1 MSRPKRQRKER
12 RGQRDMSLPFQEWR
26 FEVGAPDHGARLDG
40 FLAGKISWRTRSAVQ
55 RVISA
60 GRVRVLPF
68 KDPQQAAVGQPRAG
82 LKLRAGQEVVLTLP
96 APRFEAGVGPAP
108 PLAIR
113 FVHEDEHLL
122 AVDKPAHL
130 NVYPTRRHR
139 AGSLIERV
147 HERCRELGGAGALPP
162 TLCHR
167 LDRET
172 SGLVLFAKDAGTR
185 AAIGRLFEER
195 RLEKVY
201 LAVVEGEPE
210 GEEGRI
216 ELPLGPAAGSRVELR
231 VGVRRDDGRPAVT
244 AWKLRRRLGGRAL
257 VELSPETGRQH
268 QLRAHLA
275 AIGHPIVGD
284 KLYLGGDETF
294 LRSLE
299 GALPEDES
307 DRLGLDRQAL
317 HCWRLRFEHPATGV
331 PLDLEAPL
339 PPDLAELAG
348 EI

>member
-1 MSRPKRQRKER
+1 
-12 RGQRDMSLPFQEWR
+12 MSLPFQEWR
-26 FEVGAPDHGARLDG
+26 FEVGAPDHGGRLDG
-40 FLAGKISWRTRSAVQ
+40 FLAERISWRTRSAVQ
-55 RVISA
+55 RAISA

-68 KDPQQAAVGQPRAG
+68 KDPQRAAVGRLRPG

-96 APRFEAGVGPAP
+96 APRLEAGTGPAP
-108 PLAIR
+108 LAVSVV
-113 FVHEDEHLL
+113 FEDDFLL
-122 AVDKPAHL
+122 AVDKPPHVS
-130 NVYPTRRHR
+130 VYPTRRHR

-147 HERCRELGGAGALPP
+147 HRRCHERGGRDAPPP

-172 SGLVLFAKDAGTR
+172 SGLVLFAKDAATR

-201 LAVVEGEPE
+201 LALVEGEPE

-216 ELPLGPAAGSRVELR
+216 ELPLGPAAGSRVEIR
-231 VGVRRDDGRPAVT
+231 VGARVDGQPAATSWRV
-244 AWKLRRRLGGRAL
+244 RRRLGGRAL
-257 VELSPETGRQH
+257 LELSPETGRQH

-275 AIGHPIVGD
+275 ALGHPIVGD

-299 GALPEDES
+299 GGLPED
-307 DRLGLDRQAL
+307 DRRRLGLDRQAL
-317 HCWRLRFEHPATGV
+317 HCWRLRFEHPATAE

-339 PPDLAELAG
+339 PADLERLARLEG
-348 EI
+348 NGPPAPLG